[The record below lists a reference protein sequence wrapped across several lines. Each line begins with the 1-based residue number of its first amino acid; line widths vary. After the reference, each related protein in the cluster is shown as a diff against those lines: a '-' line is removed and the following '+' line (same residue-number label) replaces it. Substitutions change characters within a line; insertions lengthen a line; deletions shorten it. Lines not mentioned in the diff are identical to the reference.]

1 MMEKTNK
8 IEKEEV
14 LEKGVYKLKAI
25 RTIRDYIK
33 KKLEESRAKKLRLKT
48 IIKKAA
54 KELSDVF
61 EHSELREA
69 IDTNKYQ
76 VIGFIIE
83 MYENPEELLEH
94 KKELLDLACLYSRK
108 KREPVVYSM
117 VPEII
122 LENYVKT
129 PVELDG
135 PVEFDN
141 FSGIK
146 FSEIVFL
153 APKYLEDALHFIEG
167 YKYTLDGY
175 PTRVRMGLCNL
186 SLLGKSRHNRFIVLV
201 RDAPGT
207 NLIIN
212 TAYIDANK
220 VDIEIKN
227 DQRTLINQLKA
238 ENELLDDQIDESYQK
253 AEQYKSAYIVR
264 TKDIQAERKHSL
276 EDEFKQRLKE
286 DHLGK
291 KKKSNNIDWTAI
303 IIIFV
308 VAAIVLFIV
317 WVFFTNFPIN
327 NSSSGI
333 NDPPTAAAILKLIF
347 RGRI

>member
-1 MMEKTNK
+1 MEKTNK
-8 IEKEEV
+8 IAKEEV
-14 LEKGVYKLKAI
+14 VEKGVYKLKVI

-33 KKLEESRAKKLRLKT
+33 EKLEEIRAKKLRLKKR
-48 IIKKAA
+48 IKEAA
-54 KELSDVF
+54 KDLAEVF

-76 VIGFIIE
+76 VIGFIVE
-83 MYENPEELLEH
+83 MYENPKELLEH
-94 KKELLDLACLYSRK
+94 KKELLDLACIYSRK
-108 KREPVVYSM
+108 KREPIVYSM

-122 LENYVKT
+122 LKNYVKT

-141 FSGIK
+141 FPGIK

-153 APKYLEDALHFIEG
+153 AQKYLEDALHFIEG

-186 SLLGKSRHNRFIVLV
+186 SLLGRSRHNRFIVLV

-207 NLIIN
+207 DQIIN
-212 TAYIDANK
+212 TAYIDAKK
-220 VDIEIKN
+220 VDIEVKN

-238 ENELLDDQIDESYQK
+238 EKGLLDDQIDESYQK

-264 TKDIQAERKHSL
+264 TKDIQAERKHNL
-276 EDEFKQRLKE
+276 EEEFKQRLKE
-286 DHLGK
+286 KQLGK
-291 KKKSNNIDWTAI
+291 KRDINIDWTAI
-303 IIIFV
+303 IIIFAV
-308 VAAIVLFIV
+308 ISVVLFIV
-317 WVFFTNFPIN
+317 WFFFTNFPVN
-327 NSSSGI
+327 NQLI
-333 NDPPTAAAILKLIF
+333 NDPPTSAAILKLMF